1 MRSGAL
7 EIATEVAS
15 VASAPAGLGERAKAL
30 LGPIRR
36 LVPFQAA
43 RVYLLDM
50 ERRAEHS
57 LYVAG
62 LDDKVRSYLDSPG
75 HVEDVEQ
82 VGLDE
87 HGPPMRLR
95 DLSVPRDDI
104 RVWAEYL
111 TPAGF
116 REGIGV
122 RLATSDGR
130 YLGLMSLY
138 TDTAGHPTDAARE
151 ILGLLAT
158 MIANAVDPLQSIG
171 AAARL
176 VDGAAAGVLACRDGR
191 TQPLPGLPGHAV
203 LAPGSALL
211 GAAAGQLRETAHATF
226 LCPYDPAGDD
236 THLRVTV
243 LACPPVPPAH
253 VVAAVVVAPA
263 GYLGRLTRRELEV
276 LGLVVEGCSNRR
288 IASYL
293 RLTERTVAT
302 HLEHILS
309 KLDAPTRTLAAVYA
323 LRRGLYIPRA
333 LHRGPPVR
341 VRERF

>member
-15 VASAPAGLGERAKAL
+15 AATTPAGLGERAEAL
-30 LGPIRR
+30 LSPIRR

-50 ERRAEHS
+50 ERRAEQS
-57 LYVAG
+57 LYFEG
-62 LDDKVRSYLDSPG
+62 YDEKVRSYLDSPQ
-75 HVEDVEQ
+75 HVDDVELA
-82 VGLDE
+82 GLHR

-95 DLSVPRDDI
+95 DLAVPREEI
-104 RVWAEYL
+104 RAWAEYL

-138 TDTAGHPTDAARE
+138 TDTTTHPTDAARE
-151 ILGLLAT
+151 ILGALSTTL
-158 MIANAVDPLQSIG
+158 ANALDPLRAIS
-171 AAARL
+171 AASRL
-176 VDGAAAGVLACRDGR
+176 VHGAVGGVLLSSDGR
-191 TQPLPGLPGHAV
+191 TRPLPGLPGHA
-203 LAPGSALL
+203 LLGPGSALL
-211 GAAAGQLRETAHATF
+211 GAAAAQLDETAYATF
-226 LCPYDPAGDD
+226 LCPHDPDGDD

-243 LACPPVPPAH
+243 LACPDLPPAH

-263 GYLGRLTRRELEV
+263 GDLGRLTRRELEV
-276 LGLVVEGCSNRR
+276 LGLIVEGCSNRR
-288 IASYL
+288 IASSL
-293 RLTERTVAT
+293 RLTERTVTT
-302 HLEHILS
+302 HLEHILA

-323 LRRGLYIPRA
+323 LRRGLYMPRA
-333 LHRGPPVR
+333 LHRGAPAR
-341 VRERF
+341 S